1 MSRNR
6 RLLLARMR
14 ALVGAVIT
22 AGLCPIAHA
31 ADDSTDQGESAFQ
44 LRIRAVYLQ
53 PTHRPVL
60 DSADDLN
67 GGAYAEF
74 SGEWALTEQWST
86 ELSVGSGSSL
96 GLSDGNSIRL
106 WPLTWTAKYEIAAVS
121 YFHPYLGAG
130 AHYTRSSLDTA
141 INAVRD
147 GIGSSSVGWVVQGG
161 VDARFAPNWSANLDL
176 RYLGNLEPRNR
187 LNGLGYPGGS
197 VYRIDP
203 LLIGIG
209 VAYRWQWSH

>member
-1 MSRNR
+1 MT
-6 RLLLARMR
+6 
-14 ALVGAVIT
+14 AVI
-22 AGLCPIAHA
+22 AASLYPIAHA
-31 ADDSTDQGESAFQ
+31 ADDSTDQGERAFQ
-44 LRIRAVYLQ
+44 LRLRAVYLQ
-53 PTHRPVL
+53 PTRRPVL
-60 DSADDLN
+60 DSADDLD

-74 SGEWALTEQWST
+74 SGEWTLTPQWST
-86 ELSVGSGSSL
+86 ELSVGSGGSF

-106 WPLTWTAKYEIAAVS
+106 WPSTWTAKYEVSATS
-121 YFHPYLGAG
+121 YFLPYLGVG
-130 AHYTRSSLDTA
+130 AHYTRSSLGSA
-141 INAVRD
+141 VNAD
-147 GIGSSSVGWVVQGG
+147 EIGSSSVGWVAQGG
-161 VDARFAPNWSANLDL
+161 VDVRFAPNWSANLDL